1 MEWAAPLAGALEDS
15 AFGVLMRESAR
26 LYPLANLLHLL
37 GLVLLL
43 GAMLILDL
51 RLLGVARALPLAPL
65 YRWLSGL
72 AAAGL
77 LLQLGSGFALFA
89 ADATPLLDSSLMRL
103 KLVLVLAG
111 IGNALL
117 FRHRQAP
124 RLARREFPS
133 TSARIQ
139 AGLSLCIWLTVMA
152 AGRLLAYR

>member
-1 MEWAAPLAGALEDS
+1 RRHADS
-15 AFGVLMRESAR
+15 RPASAR
-26 LYPLANLLHLL
+26 CGTCPAT
-37 GLVLLL
+37 
-43 GAMLILDL
+43 
-51 RLLGVARALPLAPL
+51 RPPL

-89 ADATPLLDSSLMRL
+89 ADATPLLDSSPMRL
-103 KLVLVLAG
+103 KLALVMAG

-124 RLARREFPS
+124 RLASREFPS

-139 AGLSLCIWLTVMA
+139 AGLSLCIWL
-152 AGRLLAYR
+152 